1 MTLKRYIILLLGS
14 GLLLLVAI
22 QWWLT
27 YQAAEAMSLR
37 LQTRLA
43 EEVSSQVNDKVRQF
57 FDVPR
62 QVVSL
67 NVAQVRQGV
76 IDPRDPEAL
85 VRNFLLQ
92 LEQQPLLTFLSTGTP
107 EGEYFAASRPPLGED
122 RSLRI
127 LQASIANHRVMSLY
141 RVDERNRPGQL
152 IDAGNDNYDARLR
165 PWFVTAQMMGRM
177 SWYPVYRY
185 AINDP
190 ADDYSAMGLGMS
202 APLYGADDQ
211 FVGVITADVSIV
223 QLSRWLAEVMERS
236 GGVAFITEPDGKL
249 LANSTPDPVYFLSRD
264 ETRRI
269 SLWESDS
276 PLLRELG
283 ELLERQADPEQ
294 GRILHQIGNER
305 YLVDWVSYSL
315 RDGPTLRIVQAI
327 PQSQFMAPML
337 DLLRQLLLVA
347 AGILLLGMILITLIS
362 IWVTRPLVALSRW
375 ASRLGRGDWT
385 YRPDIRTPV
394 QEVSRLSQ
402 ALGQMAHHMERQTQ
416 DLERL
421 VATRTRE
428 LEQANQELS
437 RLSRTDALTGLANR
451 RSLDEVLAREWGR
464 TRRFAQPLSLL
475 MLDIDWFKAYND
487 QHGHPAGDHCMQV
500 LADVL
505 RQHTQ
510 RATDLAARY
519 GGEEF
524 AVVCSGLDH
533 ARALGLAEEIRGMLE
548 QRALPHESSPLGVIT
563 VSIGVATLNMGDTR
577 SPGQLIEAADLA
589 LYRAKA
595 SGRNRVVSVE
605 NTHVAH

>member
-1 MTLKRYIILLLGS
+1 MSLKRYIILLLGT
-14 GLLLLVAI
+14 GLVLLVAI

-27 YQAAEAMSLR
+27 YQAAESMSLR

-57 FDVPR
+57 FEVPR

-76 IDPRDPEAL
+76 IDPREPETMT
-85 VRNFLLQ
+85 RNFLLQ

-122 RSLRI
+122 RGLRI
-127 LQASIANHRVMSLY
+127 LQASVDNHRVMSLY
-141 RVDERNRPGQL
+141 RADERNRPGEL
-152 IDAGNDNYDARLR
+152 IDAGNDHYDARLR
-165 PWFVTAQMMGRM
+165 PWFVAALAMGRM

-190 ADDYSAMGLGMS
+190 AGDYGTMGLGIS

-211 FVGVITADVSIV
+211 FVGVISADLSIV
-223 QLSRWLAEVMERS
+223 QLSRWLSEVMERS
-236 GGVAFITEPDGKL
+236 GGVAFITESDGKL

-269 SLWESDS
+269 SIRESDS

-283 ELLERQADPEQ
+283 ELLERQTESEQ
-294 GRILHQIGNER
+294 GRILHQIGDER

-315 RDGPTLRIVQAI
+315 QDGPTLQIVQAI
-327 PQSQFMAPML
+327 PQTQFMAPML
-337 DLLRQLLLVA
+337 DLIRKLLLVA
-347 AGILLLGMILITLIS
+347 AGILLLGMLLITLVS

-375 ASRLGRGDWT
+375 ATRLGRGDWT

-394 QEVSRLSQ
+394 MEVSQLSQ
-402 ALGQMAHHMERQTQ
+402 ALGQMAHRMARQTQ
-416 DLERL
+416 DLEQQ
-421 VATRTRE
+421 VAARTRE
-428 LEQANQELS
+428 LEQANRELS

-451 RSLDEVLAREWGR
+451 RCFDEVLAREWAR

-487 QHGHPAGDHCMQV
+487 HYGHVAGDRCMQL

-510 RATDLAARY
+510 RASDLAARY

-524 AVVCSGLDH
+524 AIICGGLDH
-533 ARALGLAEEIRGMLE
+533 AEALGLAEDIRDMLE
-548 QRALPHESSPLGVIT
+548 HKALPHENSPLQVIT
-563 VSIGVATLNMGDTR
+563 VSIGVATLGR
-577 SPGQLIEAADLA
+577 QEACSPEALIRAADLA

-595 SGRNRVVSVE
+595 SGRNRVVSSGP
-605 NTHVAH
+605 

>member
-14 GLLLLVAI
+14 GLLLLLAI

-43 EEVSSQVNDKVRQF
+43 EEVSSQVHDKVRQF
-57 FDVPR
+57 FEVPR

-67 NVAQVRQGV
+67 NVALIRQGV

-85 VRNFLLQ
+85 IRNFLLQ
-92 LEQQPLLTFLSTGTP
+92 LEQQPVLTFLSTGTP

-127 LQASIANHRVMSLY
+127 LQASIDNHRVMSLY
-141 RVDERNRPGQL
+141 RVDKRNLPGEL
-152 IDAGNDNYDARLR
+152 IDAGNDHYDARLR
-165 PWFVTAQMMGRM
+165 PWFMTAQTMGRM
-177 SWYPVYRY
+177 SWYPAYRY

-190 ADDYSAMGLGMS
+190 AGDYSAMGLGIS
-202 APLYGADDQ
+202 APLYGADEQ
-211 FVGVITADVSIV
+211 FVGVISADLSIV
-223 QLSRWLAEVMERS
+223 QLSRWLTEVMERS

-249 LANSTPDPVYFLSRD
+249 LANSTPDPVYFLNRD

-283 ELLERQADPEQ
+283 ELLERQADPGQ
-294 GRILHQIGNER
+294 GRVLHQIEDER

-315 RDGPTLRIVQAI
+315 QDGPTLRIVQAI

-347 AGILLLGMILITLIS
+347 AGILLLGMMLITLIS

-375 ASRLGRGDWT
+375 AIRLGRGDWT
-385 YRPDIRTPV
+385 FRLDIRTPV
-394 QEVSRLSQ
+394 VEVSQLSL
-402 ALGQMAHHMERQTQ
+402 ALGQMARRLEQQTHG
-416 DLERL
+416 LEQQ
-421 VATRTRE
+421 VATRTAE
-428 LEQANQELS
+428 LEQANRELS

-451 RSLDEVLAREWGR
+451 RSFDEVLAREWGR

-487 QHGHPAGDHCMQV
+487 HHGHVAGDHCIQV

-510 RATDLAARY
+510 RASDLAARY

-524 AVVCSGLDH
+524 VIICGGLDH
-533 ARALGLAEEIRGMLE
+533 AEALGLAEDIRDMLE
-548 QRALPHESSPLGVIT
+548 QKALPHENSPLQVIT
-563 VSIGVATLNMGDTR
+563 VSIGVATLGQR
-577 SPGQLIEAADLA
+577 EACSPEELIKAADLA

-595 SGRNRVVSVE
+595 SGRNRVVSSPE
-605 NTHVAH
+605 HLST